1 MLLAILSIDG
11 CNGVD
16 EHSMDGTLCWNNICR
31 KSMVQRDYVSKT
43 AGIILIVL
51 GLTTILGIISIND
64 YNSSNLMSEN
74 HIPDNKLTISVP
86 NFGNNDITKNMEMD
100 MDMK

>member
-1 MLLAILSIDG
+1 
-11 CNGVD
+11 
-16 EHSMDGTLCWNNICR
+16 
-31 KSMVQRDYVSKT
+31 
-43 AGIILIVL
+43 
-51 GLTTILGIISIND
+51 
-64 YNSSNLMSEN
+64 MSEN